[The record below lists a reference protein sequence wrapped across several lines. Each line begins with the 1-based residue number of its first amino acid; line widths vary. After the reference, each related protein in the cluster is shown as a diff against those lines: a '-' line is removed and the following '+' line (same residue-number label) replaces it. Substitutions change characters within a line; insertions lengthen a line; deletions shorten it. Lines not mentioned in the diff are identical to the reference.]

1 MLATSCNVESLLKE
15 ISANGATLSNEDDAS
30 RQQCLAAA
38 RSLCYALET
47 PLEAILSIMQK
58 SLPPSLSFVHLLII
72 GVNLANTPGCN
83 SNWY

>member
-47 PLEAILSIMQK
+47 PLEVILRLNYAEVS
-58 SLPPSLSFVHLLII
+58 SPEFVPRSS
-72 GVNLANTPGCN
+72 ADYRC
-83 SNWY
+83 